1 VTDERLRALV
11 VDDEPLARQTLRS
24 LLEKEED
31 VEVVGECGDGP
42 AAVEA
47 LRTGKPDLLFLDIQ
61 MPELDGF
68 GVLREVRD
76 LQVPAVVFVTAF
88 GQHAV
93 QAFDEEATDYLVK
106 PFDDERFSRALER
119 ARSRIRSVRAQA
131 GDGTGPGRWLQRF
144 AVECAG
150 RIALVPVE
158 TVRWIEAQD
167 YYVLIHAEKEH
178 LLRESLRNLE
188 TQLDP
193 TRFARVHRSAIV
205 NVGSV
210 KQLRRRSHGEYF
222 LLLDDGTELKLS
234 RTHRDQLQ
242 LLLGRSRPDPG
253 QS

>member
-1 VTDERLRALV
+1 VTEPRLRALV

-24 LLEKEED
+24 LLEREED

-47 LRTGKPDLLFLDIQ
+47 LRAGRPDLLFLDIQ

-68 GVLREVRD
+68 GVLREVRN

-106 PFDDERFSRALER
+106 PFDDDRFGRALDR
-119 ARSRIRSVRAQA
+119 VRSRIEDARRHASPEQQ
-131 GDGTGPGRWLQRF
+131 PGRWLERF
-144 AVECAG
+144 AVECMG
-150 RIALVPVE
+150 RISIVPVD
-158 TVRWIEAQD
+158 TVQWIEAQD
-167 YYVLIHAEKEH
+167 YYVQIHADGKEH

-188 TQLDP
+188 SRLDP
-193 TRFARVHRSAIV
+193 RRFARVHRSAIV
-205 NVGSV
+205 NVGCV
-210 KQLRRRSHGEYF
+210 KQLRRRTHGEYA
-222 LLLDDGTELKLS
+222 LLLEDGTELKLS

-242 LLLGRSRPDPG
+242 LLLGMR
-253 QS
+253 